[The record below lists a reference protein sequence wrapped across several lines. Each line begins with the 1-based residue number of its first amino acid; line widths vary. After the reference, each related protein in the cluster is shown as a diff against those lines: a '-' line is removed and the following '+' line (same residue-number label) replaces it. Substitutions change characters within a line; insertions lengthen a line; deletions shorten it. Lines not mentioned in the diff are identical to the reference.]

1 MTVDYY
7 SEVEVDFD
15 FDHEKIA
22 NTVVSGVLEDQ
33 KFPYEAYVSLMV
45 TSADEVQSIN
55 MENRGIDAPTDV
67 LSFPA
72 IDMGEYPDGFDE
84 LALHEELFYPD
95 TDEIMLGDIVLCYE
109 RVISQAAE
117 YGHSK
122 KREFAFL
129 IAHSMLHL
137 LGYDHEEED
146 ERIKMEEIQKR
157 ILNSLNITREE

>member
-1 MTVDYY
+1 MTVDYF
-7 SEVEVDFD
+7 SEVEADFD
-15 FDHEKIA
+15 FDPKEIA
-22 NTVVSGVLEDQ
+22 DTVVSGVLEDQ
-33 KFPYEAYVSLMV
+33 KFPYEAYVSLMI
-45 TSADEVQSIN
+45 TSADEIQSIN
-55 MENRGIDAPTDV
+55 AENRGIDAPTDV

-72 IDMGEYPDGFDE
+72 IDIKEYSGDFEE

-122 KREFAFL
+122 KREYAFL